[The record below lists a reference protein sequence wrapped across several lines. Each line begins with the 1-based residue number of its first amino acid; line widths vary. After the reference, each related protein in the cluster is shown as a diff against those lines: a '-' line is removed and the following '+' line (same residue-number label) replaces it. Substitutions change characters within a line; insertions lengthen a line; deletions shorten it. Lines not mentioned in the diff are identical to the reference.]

1 MWLYRIYQRVFGR
14 HLTFQMWA
22 LLCLVLLIWVKLI
35 KSVPCPVRDVL
46 SSFSAI
52 FLFYSSLDDPFMA
65 QILGWDVFQVMNAL
79 NGHLSVLVG
88 GYGQKSDLS
97 RP

>member
-1 MWLYRIYQRVFGR
+1 MN
-14 HLTFQMWA
+14 LT
-22 LLCLVLLIWVKLI
+22 
-35 KSVPCPVRDVL
+35 KSVPRPVRDVL

-52 FLFYSSLDDPFMA
+52 FLFYNSLDDPFMA

-79 NGHLSVLVG
+79 NGHKFVLVG

>member
-1 MWLYRIYQRVFGR
+1 MD
-14 HLTFQMWA
+14 
-22 LLCLVLLIWVKLI
+22 IWVKLI

-52 FLFYSSLDDPFMA
+52 FLFYNSLDDPFMA